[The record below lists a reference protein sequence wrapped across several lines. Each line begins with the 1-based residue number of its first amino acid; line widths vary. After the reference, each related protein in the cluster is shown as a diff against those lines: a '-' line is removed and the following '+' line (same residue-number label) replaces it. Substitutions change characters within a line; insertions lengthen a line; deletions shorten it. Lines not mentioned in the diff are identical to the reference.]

1 MPDKVS
7 FTAAVTSATR
17 LDRVLRDQFPEWG
30 RKEVQRAIGSGKVRL
45 NGRVVKLS
53 SWEVRARDR
62 LEIVDPPAP
71 KTVAACKF
79 DDSWIIAEDGELIA
93 LNKPPGLLSEA
104 TNFSPAANL
113 LDLAKQRFGDLTLVH
128 RLDRD
133 TSGVILLAR
142 PGPIN
147 KYLSA
152 VFQGRAVEKQYL
164 AVVRTPNK
172 LVREGIICARIG
184 PHSERRDQMMVVER
198 GPSARTSYAILEE
211 RDGRQLVRLRPETGR
226 THQLRVHLA
235 HLAAPII
242 GDRLYGPQPP
252 QHPRL
257 LLHAEQITL
266 PERMGYP
273 ARSFTAPRTV
283 GFW

>member
-1 MPDKVS
+1 MPDKVT
-7 FTAAVTSATR
+7 FTAAVASATR

-30 RKEVQRAIGSGKVRL
+30 RKEVQRAIGSGKVRI

-53 SWEVRARDR
+53 SWEVHARDR

-71 KTVAACKF
+71 KPAAVGKF
-79 DDSWIIAEDGELIA
+79 DDAWIIAKDDELIV

-104 TNFSPAANL
+104 TKFSPAANL
-113 LDLAKQRFGDLTLVH
+113 LDLAQERFGEVKLAH

-152 VFQGRAVEKQYL
+152 VFQGRAVDKQYL
-164 AVVRTPNK
+164 AVVTTPNK
-172 LVREGIICARIG
+172 LQRDGIICARIG
-184 PHSERRDQMMVVER
+184 PHPERRDLMMVVER
-198 GPSARTSYAILEE
+198 GPSARTSYSILEE
-211 RDGRQLVRLRPETGR
+211 RDGRQLLQLHPETGR

-235 HLAAPII
+235 HMGAPII

-273 ARSFTAPRTV
+273 SRSFTTPRPV
-283 GFW
+283 DFW